1 MGAIELRLKKLEGVN
16 LSQKGVSCLLRQ
28 DSETDEACIARH
40 GYQSKPTSSVVVI
53 TETDAKL

>member
-1 MGAIELRLKKLEGVN
+1 MSAFELRLKKLEGVTFN
-16 LSQKGVSCLLRQ
+16 QKGVACLLRQ
-28 DSETDEACIARH
+28 DSETDETCIARH